1 MKKTFYA
8 AKLNKSMDK
17 YLAFTNTKNV
27 PATAS
32 QDSLDYAIF
41 FETEDRAASA
51 VEAYLT
57 SPVCKMSK
65 ENRKFI
71 TIEAFEFNYGFDKLP
86 MTDKYTMID
95 TAGLKDKDN
104 CVISSVHIEYNG
116 FSGRGFASRKAYAK
130 LLNTI

>member
-51 VEAYLT
+51 V
-57 SPVCKMSK
+57 
-65 ENRKFI
+65 
-71 TIEAFEFNYGFDKLP
+71 
-86 MTDKYTMID
+86 
-95 TAGLKDKDN
+95 
-104 CVISSVHIEYNG
+104 
-116 FSGRGFASRKAYAK
+116 
-130 LLNTI
+130 